1 MKLFLYLYAIV
12 QLVLIA
18 CLLSL
23 ISHSGCGAE
32 HVPMLQLHYP
42 LWAVMSLA
50 ALSIGIKKGN
60 AIITLIAGVLMW
72 YPTAVSW
79 SAICSCHGDAW
90 LLPVITL
97 ATILPLVPAY
107 VQTTRQNTSNA
118 WVFCLLYLVGALPAI
133 MLLQRML

>member
-1 MKLFLYLYAIV
+1 MKRFFYFYAII
-12 QLVLIA
+12 QLILSA
-18 CLLSL
+18 CILSL

-32 HVPMLQLHYP
+32 HVPTLQLHYP
-42 LWAVMSLA
+42 LWAVMSIA
-50 ALSIGIKKGN
+50 TLSIGIKKTSEP
-60 AIITLIAGVLMW
+60 IILVAGILMW
-72 YPTAVSW
+72 YPTALSW

-90 LLPVITL
+90 LPPVITL

-118 WVFCLLYLVGALPAI
+118 WVFCLLYLVGVVPAI